1 MERSSTSARLRQL
14 MSETGLRQVDILDKS
29 KPFQKQLGVKMG
41 RSALS
46 QYVTGKSKP
55 DDKKLY
61 LLSKTLG
68 VSEAWLM
75 GYDVEKKR
83 VPDNERNSTSNEQP
97 EILPIYNK
105 LEEPRQEKVLDFAKK
120 QLKEQKNSKASS
132 IFDKPQDDED
142 YITDYVEGLVAA
154 GHGTFQEDN
163 LHMEVRLRAND
174 VPNEYDTIAK
184 VAGDSM
190 EPLIEDN
197 DLLFIRVASQIDI
210 NSIGIFQVNGKNFVK
225 KLKRDYDG
233 RWYLQSLN
241 NSYEE
246 IHLTENDD
254 IRTIG
259 EVVDIYKV

>member
-83 VPDNERNSTSNEQP
+83 VPDNERNSTSNEKP
-97 EILPIYNK
+97 EILTIYNQ
-105 LEEPRQEKVLDFAKK
+105 LEEPRQEKVLDFANA
-120 QLKEQKNSKASS
+120 QLDEQESSKVAS
-132 IFDKPQDDED
+132 IFEKVSNED
-142 YITDYVEGLVAA
+142 YIIDYVEGLVAA

-163 LHMEVRLRAND
+163 LHMEVKLRAED
-174 VPNEYDTIAK
+174 VPEEYDTIAK

-210 NSIGIFQVNGKNFVK
+210 NSIGIFQINGKNFVK
-225 KLKRDYDG
+225 KLKRDFDG

-241 NSYEE
+241 SGYEE

-259 EVVDIYKV
+259 EVVDIYKA

>member
-83 VPDNERNSTSNEQP
+83 VPDNERNSTSNEQV

-105 LEEPRQEKVLDFAKK
+105 LEKPRQEKVLSYAKD
-120 QLKEQKNSKASS
+120 QLEEQESSNIIS
-132 IFDKPQDDED
+132 IFNKSQDDED

-197 DLLFIRVASQIDI
+197 DLLFIRVASQIDV

-241 NSYEE
+241 SGYEE

-259 EVVDIYKV
+259 EVVDIYKP

>member
-83 VPDNERNSTSNEQP
+83 VPDNERNSTSNEKP
-97 EILPIYNK
+97 EILTIYNQ
-105 LEEPRQEKVLDFAKK
+105 LEEPRQEKVLDFANA
-120 QLKEQKNSKASS
+120 QLDEQESSKVAS
-132 IFDKPQDDED
+132 IFEKVSNED
-142 YITDYVEGLVAA
+142 YIIDYVEGLVAA

-174 VPNEYDTIAK
+174 VPDEYDTIAK

-197 DLLFIRVASQIDI
+197 DLLFIRVASQVDV
-210 NSIGIFQVNGKNFVK
+210 NDIGIFQINGKNFVK
-225 KLKRDYDG
+225 KLKIDYDG
-233 RWYLQSLN
+233 SWYLQSLN
-241 NSYEE
+241 SGYEE